1 MPTKAKDMMDRLIHL
16 SQDAVFRLETEPTT
30 TIEYVK
36 LLTFLEEIQTQV
48 LFSIYFILYNL
59 LFNSVG

>member
-1 MPTKAKDMMDRLIHL
+1 MPTKAKGMMDQLIHL

-48 LFSIYFILYNL
+48 LLFIYIIFYNL
-59 LFNSVG
+59 LLTL

>member
-1 MPTKAKDMMDRLIHL
+1 MPTKAKSMMDQLIQL

-30 TIEYVK
+30 TIEYVN

-48 LFSIYFILYNL
+48 
-59 LFNSVG
+59 